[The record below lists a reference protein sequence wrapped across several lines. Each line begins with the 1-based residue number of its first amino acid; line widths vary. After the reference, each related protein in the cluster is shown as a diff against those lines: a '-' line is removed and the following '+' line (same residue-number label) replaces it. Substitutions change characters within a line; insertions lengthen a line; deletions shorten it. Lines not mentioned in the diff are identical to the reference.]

1 MSYRNNNNN
10 NNRKMKFSTL
20 AVILVCAILG
30 SSALLA
36 GVGFM
41 SKGFTNTDVGSWF
54 QADANENNLLKVE
67 DYVEDID
74 KDLENGLKIDVKDNG
89 KIVLSGSV
97 KDDSITGDQDPRVL
111 PFASVTLDAGKVYN
125 LSTGNQ
131 NADKKTFGMQVE
143 WLDKEGVKTSVK
155 VGGDD
160 FVLDLTEYEEPV
172 TLTLSIYYENDTTYF
187 GIFSYLMPEIVVSET
202 AAENT

>member
-1 MSYRNNNNN
+1 MSYKN

-20 AVILVCAILG
+20 AAILVCAILG

-54 QADANENNLLKVE
+54 QVDANENNLLKVE

-89 KIVLSGSV
+89 KIVLSGTV
-97 KDDSITGDQDPRVL
+97 KDDTITGDQSPTPL
-111 PFASVTLDAGKVYN
+111 PFASITLDAGKVYN
-125 LSTGNQ
+125 LSSGNQ
-131 NADKKTFGMQVE
+131 SADKNTFGMLVE
-143 WLDKEGVKTSVK
+143 WLDADGVKTSVK

-160 FVLDLTEYEEPV
+160 YILDLTEYEEPV
-172 TLTLSIYYENDTTYF
+172 TLTLSIYYENNTMYF

-202 AAENT
+202 ATENT